1 MSICIQGRDSY
12 IIFCIN
18 ILEDPSIVILTPA
31 GKLFTEGGNLE
42 ISVRVTGRPQ
52 PTITWERDGVPIDEQ
67 KDPRVMITGENLNLS
82 NVRPDDAGEYTI
94 TAVNIA
100 DTEVE
105 RYNVIIQCKT
115 RFILFL

>member
-1 MSICIQGRDSY
+1 M
-12 IIFCIN
+12 IFCIN

-42 ISVRVTGRPQ
+42 INVHVTGVPQ
-52 PTITWERDGVPIDEQ
+52 PTITWRRDGVVIDEQ
-67 KDPRVMITGENLNLS
+67 DPRVTITGANLNLS
-82 NVRPDDAGEYTI
+82 NVRPNDAGEYTI

-100 DTEVE
+100 NTEIE